1 MISSEESLF
10 LDQQVIPLEKFLL
23 SHPLGSLFTGV
34 LYTPDNALLTSVELD
49 GFAPGTI
56 TLTAAEVGRLFLA
69 PDESIV
75 SFSRLPEQPNG
86 NPAGFNVSSDNG
98 FVLDG
103 APVVVIA
110 YQDSHGTG
118 VRLDSIHLARIM
130 FSPDAPARL
139 CSVAI
144 GLMACTAYRYGFRQL
159 TLFAGGSGPLP
170 LQPEADDLI
179 GYFIWP
185 KFGFDAPLIAADINM
200 WPKLQGCASVLDVM
214 ARDSVL
220 WEQHGR
226 GREMSFDLAAGSRSW
241 RVLINYLFNAFA
253 RVPS

>member
-49 GFAPGTI
+49 GFAPGRI
-56 TLTAAEVGRLFLA
+56 TLNPAEVGRLFLA

-75 SFSRLPEQPNG
+75 SFSRLPEQP
-86 NPAGFNVSSDNG
+86 
-98 FVLDG
+98 
-103 APVVVIA
+103 
-110 YQDSHGTG
+110 
-118 VRLDSIHLARIM
+118 
-130 FSPDAPARL
+130 PARL

-144 GLMACTAYRYGFRQL
+144 GLMACMAYRYGFKQL

-200 WPKLQGCASVLDVM
+200 WPQLQGCASVLDVV

-226 GREMSFDLAAGSRSW
+226 GREMSFDLAPGSRSW

-253 RVPS
+253 GASS

>member
-1 MISSEESLF
+1 MISGEERLF
-10 LDQQVIPLEKFLL
+10 LDQQVVPLEKFLL

-34 LYTPDNALLTSVELD
+34 LYTPDDALLTSVKLD
-49 GFAPGTI
+49 GFADETI
-56 TLTAAEVGRLFLA
+56 TLTPTDVGRLFLA
-69 PDESIV
+69 PDESII

-86 NPAGFNVSSDNG
+86 NPAGFNVISDNG

-103 APVVVIA
+103 EPVVVIA
-110 YQDSHGTG
+110 YKDSHGPG
-118 VRLDSIHLARIM
+118 MRLDSIHLARIM
-130 FSPDAPARL
+130 LSPDAPARL

-144 GLMACTAYRYGFRQL
+144 GLMACTAYRYGFKRL

-170 LQPEADDLI
+170 GQPEAGDLI

-185 KFGFDAPLIAADINM
+185 KFGFDAPLIAADLNM
-200 WPKLQGCASVLDVM
+200 WPQLQGCSSVLDVI
-214 ARDSVL
+214 ARDNAL

-226 GREMSFDLAAGSRSW
+226 GREMSFDLAPRSRSW

-253 RVPS
+253 GAPS